1 MQVKKEEIK
10 NKIVSVAER
19 LFITRGYENTSLK
32 QIADRSNISKSN
44 IYRYFISKE
53 EIYEFLTGTA
63 RKEIIGTSNKFF
75 TPEFIEKC
83 TSDKLDEISV
93 FLTNL
98 LSRNRSG
105 ILIMLRSSVGSDKKM
120 IEEMIIKNF
129 IEACPM
135 DDENIKKLISR
146 IMIFG
151 LTEILLN
158 YSDEKSM
165 AKEVNALICYH
176 YLGLNGVKSDFEEI
190 YNFDL
195 KEN

>member
-32 QIADRSNISKSN
+32 QIADRSSISKSN

-75 TPEFIEKC
+75 THEFIEKC
-83 TSDKLDEISV
+83 TPDKLDEISV

-129 IEACPM
+129 VEACPI

-176 YLGLNGVKSDFEEI
+176 YLGLNGVKENVGVEI
-190 YNFDL
+190 Q
-195 KEN
+195 